1 MRLSPLAAFNVLRP
15 ESHTQERVAQQP
27 NGVEAAWWSHWL
39 EFVLPLLVVSA
50 ASAIVLLSIAF
61 KIQNLNLADLF
72 EGWILAF
79 PMRWVGATP
88 DPKWITEFPQT
99 FFPYPPQYP
108 WLVKVLG
115 GWFPHLHPLL
125 LGRAVSTVA
134 GAGTAVLIV
143 VAVLRE
149 RRTMVDAWLAGLVFL
164 TAPLVSQFWW
174 QSRVDPL
181 SVFWTM
187 AAYSVAALPQGPI
200 LSAACIVAGS
210 LAKQT
215 VALHALPLGLWF
227 LWTTPRPFK
236 RFWRFIAAGTVLALA
251 VWPPILFAYGGFFWQ
266 ASVLFHT
273 AKQTR
278 PWYAFVIIY
287 RYLPSAF
294 MGAAIAA
301 ATRGVMTRPWSH
313 SLADRWWLGFS
324 FALVVDSLLLVKDG
338 SYAHYALTI
347 VAFGAVLIGCFAREM
362 VGISKRAAPACLAVF
377 SIVAAFPMFMGLRGQ
392 DWRPFPSTRQAAVD
406 ALLRTEPTHPVSVLS
421 DGNALPFV
429 LGAGRMAVPVVADS
443 FALKVLEEA
452 NRLNLTPLHQAI
464 REGRIPFVLLDRTL
478 EAHQALVGTAD
489 QLWPKSVLE
498 DLAATYEETGG
509 VPGLH
514 VYRPRR

>member
-1 MRLSPLAAFNVLRP
+1 VREEPTRTSSTWPVGWV
-15 ESHTQERVAQQP
+15 ES
-27 NGVEAAWWSHWL
+27 
-39 EFVLPLLVVSA
+39 VLPFVVVSA
-50 ASAIVLLSIAF
+50 SSAIVLLSIAF

-79 PMRWVGATP
+79 PMRWISATP
-88 DPKWITEFPQT
+88 DPEWLTRFPQT

-115 GWFPHLHPLL
+115 GLFPHWHPLL

-134 GAGTAVLIV
+134 GVGTTALIV
-143 VAVLRE
+143 MAVWRE
-149 RRTMVDAWLAGLVFL
+149 RRTIIDSWLAGLVFL

-181 SVFWTM
+181 AVFWTM
-187 AAYSVAALPQGPI
+187 AAYSVATLPQGPI
-200 LSAACIVAGS
+200 LSAACIVTGS

-227 LWTTPRPFK
+227 LWTAPRPAK
-236 RFWRFIAAGTVLALA
+236 RFWVFIAAGTVLALA
-251 VWPPILFAYGGFFWQ
+251 AWLPILTMYRGFFWY

-273 AKQTR
+273 AKSTR
-278 PWYAFVIIY
+278 VWYAYVITY
-287 RYLPSAF
+287 RYLPTAF
-294 MGAAIAA
+294 MGAAIAV
-301 ATRGVMTRPWSH
+301 ATRAAVTRDWRQW
-313 SLADRWWLGFS
+313 LADRWWLGFT

-347 VAFGAVLIGCFAREM
+347 VAFGAVLIGRFAREM
-362 VGISKRAAPACLAVF
+362 IGASRRAAPFCLAMF
-377 SIVAAFPMFMGLRGQ
+377 SIVAVFPMFMDLRAQ
-392 DWRPFPSTRQAAVD
+392 HWRPVPSTRQAAVD
-406 ALLRTEPTHPVSVLS
+406 ALLQTAATRPVSVLS

-429 LGAGRMAVPVVADS
+429 LGAGPLAVPAIADS
-443 FALKVLEEA
+443 FALKVLDDA
-452 NRLNLTPLHQAI
+452 NRVDLTPLHQAI
-464 REGRIPFVLLDRTL
+464 RAGRIEFVILDRPL
-478 EAHQALVGTAD
+478 LAHQALVGTPD

-498 DLAATYEETGG
+498 DVAAAYEEVGG